1 MISMSY
7 NSGSKLWMKKKQ
19 KTCRVVT
26 VIRTIGTRVFARI
39 TNLSLAVSNT
49 QTRFWMV
56 ELASQTQSFKAI
68 REC

>member
-1 MISMSY
+1 MIGMSY

-49 QTRFWMV
+49 QRRFWMV
-56 ELASQTQSFKAI
+56 ELASPIQSFRVI

>member
-7 NSGSKLWMKKKQ
+7 SSGSKLWMKKKQ

-39 TNLSLAVSNT
+39 TNLSPAVSNT
-49 QTRFWMV
+49 QRRFWMV
-56 ELASQTQSFKAI
+56 ELASPIQSFRVI